1 MDAVFSWR
9 KTRAGDLPACL
20 ALHPAK
26 NGGETVGSA
35 LAFNAWRQLFQMTHA
50 TRTAVIEMNGKCE
63 ATIVGFG
70 LAAFVRKSFAEA
82 EVTNPRPG
90 LNSRII
96 ESIANGEPVIATFDE
111 VRDANTQ
118 GDLQQVILDT
128 SWHNTLLSPTQR
140 DEVRVLLGLAY
151 MELHVGYH
159 FSRILSEMVDELD
172 LWHVRDHRSFQI
184 ADRFEA
190 YRLANPDTKWNADRA
205 LLVATLD
212 SMRSDPHS
220 IAAGLF
226 QHHLEPRFAFTIG
239 EQQLL
244 EAALEGVDDASAAS
258 SLFVSL
264 PAIKRRW
271 ENIFDRVGSIRPDL
285 CPLGNGTRGIQK
297 RQRVLSYVR
306 NHPEELR
313 PFNFGKHKKLEK

>member
-1 MDAVFSWR
+1 
-9 KTRAGDLPACL
+9 
-20 ALHPAK
+20 
-26 NGGETVGSA
+26 
-35 LAFNAWRQLFQMTHA
+35 MTHA
-50 TRTAVIEMNGKCE
+50 RQTAVVEMHSKDE

-70 LAAFVRKSFAEA
+70 FAAFVKKSFAEA
-82 EVTNPRPG
+82 EVRNPKPG

-96 ESIANGEPVIATFDE
+96 ESLTTGKSVIASFEE

-128 SWHNTLLSPTQR
+128 SWHNTLLTARQR

-172 LWHVRDHRSFQI
+172 LWHTRDHRSFQV

-190 YRLANPDTKWNADRA
+190 FRLANPGTTWNAERA
-205 LLVATLD
+205 LLQATTD
-212 SMRSDPHS
+212 SMRADPHS

-226 QHHLEPRFAFTIG
+226 QHHLEPRFAFTTS

-244 EAALEGVDDASAAS
+244 EAALEGIDDSSAANF
-258 SLFVSL
+258 LFVSL

-271 ENIFDRVGSIRPDL
+271 ESIFDRVGSIMPDL
-285 CPLGNGTRGIQK
+285 CPPGNGTRGIQK
-297 RQRVLSYVR
+297 RQRVLTYVR

-313 PFNFGKHKKLEK
+313 PFNFSRQKKNEK